1 MVEPSTEWLLQG
13 GMCRRSRNGCMAR
26 TFMRNSRNVLRT
38 SDAHRQARK
47 SKGRAR
53 TGRLKLGKENSMDDQ
68 MILGLQ
74 AKGMSL
80 RQIASALGLSHEGI
94 RRRLKR
100 LESNDQVSTKP
111 DDRMLTASAI
121 GNEKVLTG
129 SDAHGS
135 KASEESEDTVNQ
147 VSTSK
152 TPSLTPNG
160 TVCGAVNP
168 RQRPCRGPRR
178 DENKGPQGVF
188 LENGTFFQPFGKFSR
203 RGGLRC
209 IAWKAMHT
217 KAIRCAT
224 VTKRSVFMFKDI
236 NLIEIDMLEKPKEQ
250 AL

>member
-1 MVEPSTEWLLQG
+1 
-13 GMCRRSRNGCMAR
+13 
-26 TFMRNSRNVLRT
+26 MRNSRNVLRT

-80 RQIASALGLSHEGI
+80 RQIASAVGLSHEGI

-188 LENGTFFQPFGKFSR
+188 LENGNLLSTIR
-203 RGGLRC
+203 EVLEARGIEVHRMESDAYEGYQVRDRYQ
-209 IAWKAMHT
+209 T
-217 KAIRCAT
+217 IRFY
-224 VTKRSVFMFKDI
+224 VQRHKSD
-236 NLIEIDMLEKPKEQ
+236 
-250 AL
+250 